1 MKRNLADIIEGRQPF
16 TPDEWPAIRRHLDAL
31 GIGPVRR
38 VRMALSNPEAGWKPV
53 TNDAE
58 TTQRASVGVDVFE
71 GLP

>member
-38 VRMALSNPEAGWKPV
+38 VRMALNHPDAGWQPV
-53 TNDAE
+53 DDTQQE
-58 TTQRASVGVDVFE
+58 TAQRA
-71 GLP
+71 PRA